1 MERTEFDGTKV
12 NGCNTHL
19 VVKMDD
25 IRRYLSTDQLYALDG
40 IVRSIESGRMEDGKN
55 PSNTY
60 YICNTDEP
68 YAKDV
73 ENIILEGEKEKELG
87 ER

>member
-1 MERTEFDGTKV
+1 MERVEFDGTRV

-19 VVKMDD
+19 VVKIDD
-25 IRRYLSTDQLYALDG
+25 IRRYLSTDQLISLNRMLDD
-40 IVRSIESGRMEDGKN
+40 IENGRKIDGKA